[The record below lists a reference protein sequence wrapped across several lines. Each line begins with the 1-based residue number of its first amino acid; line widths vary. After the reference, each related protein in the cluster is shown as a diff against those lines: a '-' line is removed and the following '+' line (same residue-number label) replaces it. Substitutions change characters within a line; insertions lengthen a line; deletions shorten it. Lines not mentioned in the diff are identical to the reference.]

1 MEPHAIEVR
10 DVTYSYDKTPVLEG
24 ITFTLKQND
33 FLGIIGPNGGGKTT
47 LLKLLL
53 GILEPDKGEIR
64 VLGQAPRD
72 ARHRIGYVPQYTDFN
87 LEFPISALD
96 IVLMGR
102 LRRSR
107 IGRWYSRKD
116 RIKAE
121 EALER
126 VGMWDYQHM
135 HIGELS
141 GGQRQRVFIARALAT
156 DPEIFFL
163 DEPTASVDP
172 DFETDLYG
180 LLRILNKEVTI
191 IVVTHDIGVISSN
204 VKSVACV
211 NRTMMFHEEGKIT
224 LDMIDM
230 AYQCPVDL
238 VAHGAPH
245 RVFPSHEEE

>member
-1 MEPHAIEVR
+1 MGVPAIEVK
-10 DVTYSYDKTPVLEG
+10 DLTFSYEKTPILENVA
-24 ITFTLKQND
+24 FTLKQGD

-53 GILEPDKGEIR
+53 GILEPDKGQIR
-64 VLGQAPRD
+64 VLGESPHD
-72 ARHRIGYVPQYTDFN
+72 AKHRVGYVPQFTDFH
-87 LEFPISALD
+87 LEFPVSALN

-107 IGRWYSRKD
+107 IGKWYSRKD
-116 RIKAE
+116 RLRAE

-126 VGMWDYQHM
+126 VGMWDYRHM

-156 DPEIFFL
+156 KPEIFFL

-172 DFETDLYG
+172 EFETDLYG
-180 LLRILNKEVTI
+180 FLRELNKEVTI
-191 IVVTHDIGVISSN
+191 VLITHDIGVISRN

-211 NRTMMFHEEGKIT
+211 NRTMMFHEEGKISPEM
-224 LDMIDM
+224 LDM
-230 AYQCPVDL
+230 AYQCPIDL

-245 RVFPSHEEE
+245 RVFPAHEEE